1 MEGRAYE
8 DELAANT
15 RAAMRS
21 DIRKD
26 EERRLR
32 RNARDEATDQEV
44 TARGTARRQAA
55 EENLRR
61 ERLDAASRVNHP
73 ATDPSLPLAER
84 VRLESQAAAAA
95 ARESRADAESA
106 GIAEAAP
113 PGAVAPARARRR

>member
-1 MEGRAYE
+1 M
-8 DELAANT
+8 
-15 RAAMRS
+15 
-21 DIRKD
+21 
-26 EERRLR
+26 R

-95 ARESRADAESA
+95 ARDKQQRSADKEQREREKYESARRAEQEATERAGALVQQKRDEKRRADR
-106 GIAEAAP
+106 AA
-113 PGAVAPARARRR
+113 VEV